1 MNAKLFF
8 ILGSIVGVLA
18 SCTQKENGFWI
29 DNQKIVNALILEVD
43 SLMRSDSLFW
53 NTPVDRAHPRVCIHD
68 ALIRE
73 KLDSAISLRPSK
85 QAYLLKYTYL
95 LRSWRLK
102 EVLALLR
109 EMDACMSDSMSA
121 DLLSLKAMMEDY
133 GGDSLVARKDFLR
146 ADSAYGV
153 KVQEVAQDSLM
164 YGFVR
169 IEKALNL
176 SLMKNDFRTLWE
188 EIVFYERVNGS
199 AINGMEKW
207 KTLTDKKEYYRQVFG
222 LSE

>member
-18 SCTQKENGFWI
+18 SCIQKGNGFWI
-29 DNQKIVNALILEVD
+29 DNQKVVNALILEAD

-73 KLDSAISLRPSK
+73 KLDSAISLCPSK

-133 GGDSLVARKDFLR
+133 GGDSLVVRKDFLR

-153 KVQEVAQDSLM
+153 KVQEVVQDSLM

-188 EIVFYERVNGS
+188 EIAFYERVNGS

>member
-29 DNQKIVNALILEVD
+29 DNQKIVNALILEAD

-109 EMDACMSDSMSA
+109 EMDACMGDSMSA

-188 EIVFYERVNGS
+188 EIAFYERVNGS